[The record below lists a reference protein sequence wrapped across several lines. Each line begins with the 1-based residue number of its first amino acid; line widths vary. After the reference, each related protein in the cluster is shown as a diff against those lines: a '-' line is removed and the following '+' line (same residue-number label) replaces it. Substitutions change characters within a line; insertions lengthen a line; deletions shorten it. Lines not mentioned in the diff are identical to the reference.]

1 MRSERET
8 IDTDETTLELWFAYP
23 DDLKAAGAR
32 EACEA
37 ILSAEELERARR
49 FRFEHHQREFIAMHA
64 LGRMALS
71 RHACLSPEA
80 WRFPTNEFGKPSA
93 EPECGLRFNL
103 SDSDDLVICLVARGR
118 EVGVDVEVREQAE
131 GIVSVARKAF
141 SVREREQL
149 EALEGE
155 AKLERALAL
164 WTLKEAYTKARGMGM
179 ALPLGEIS
187 FLFGG
192 AAGIELVTAPEVD
205 EAPQRWR
212 FCQLH
217 HAGHRI
223 AMVIE
228 RKAPGIAD
236 PELRIWQARPVTD
249 SPVRLELGH
258 PEWFPAG
265 KNRALGSTPSESEK
279 DEFGESGQF

>member
-1 MRSERET
+1 MRAEHEP
-8 IDTDETTLELWFAYP
+8 IQADENTLELWFAYP
-23 DDLKAAGAR
+23 GDLTAIGAR
-32 EACEA
+32 GACEA

-80 WRFPTNEFGKPSA
+80 WRFPTNEYGKPAA
-93 EPECGLRFNL
+93 EPECGIRFNL

-118 EVGVDVEVREQAE
+118 EVGVDVELREQAE
-131 GIVSVARKAF
+131 GIVEVARKAF
-141 SVREREQL
+141 SMREREQL
-149 EALEGE
+149 DALEGE

-179 ALPLGEIS
+179 ALPLKEIS

-192 AAGIELVTAPEVD
+192 AAGVELVVTGPEVD
-205 EAPQRWR
+205 KAPERWR
-212 FCQLH
+212 FCMLD

-223 AMVIE
+223 AIVIE
-228 RKAPGIAD
+228 RSAAGVAD
-236 PELRIWQARPVTD
+236 PELRIWQARPVTG
-249 SPVRLELGH
+249 PPQRLELGQ
-258 PEWFPAG
+258 PEWFP
-265 KNRALGSTPSESEK
+265 RCL
-279 DEFGESGQF
+279 